1 MFHFKGKWNKMLAP
15 VWFCFLLQ
23 IVIGLTGVM
32 GFTGSELKP
41 GDIEFNLSFI
51 PETWDGNPNGMV
63 QPRDSPTSEVYMEF
77 SAISSSISYSVV
89 HADSTVTASDDM
101 TKDETLAN
109 YDSWVLDLFIQ
120 HSNVLW
126 PCVSAEGRGNLRI
139 KSYDSSSH
147 RYTVNA
153 EYVMNSKGEYF
164 FNSTLVTVPI

>member
-1 MFHFKGKWNKMLAP
+1 M
-15 VWFCFLLQ
+15 
-23 IVIGLTGVM
+23 GV
-32 GFTGSELKP
+32 TDYDVKP

-51 PETWDGNPNGMV
+51 PETWNGNPNGMV
-63 QPRDSPTSEVYMEF
+63 QPRDSPTSEVYVEF
-77 SAISSSISYSVV
+77 SAISTSMSYSIV

-139 KSYDSSSH
+139 KSYDSSTH

-164 FNSTLVTVPI
+164 FNSTLVMVPV